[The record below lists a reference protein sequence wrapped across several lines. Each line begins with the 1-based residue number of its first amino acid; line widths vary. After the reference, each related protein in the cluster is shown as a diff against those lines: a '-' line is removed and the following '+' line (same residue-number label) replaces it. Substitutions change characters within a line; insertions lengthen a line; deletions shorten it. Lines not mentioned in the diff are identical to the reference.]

1 MRNALIQMLKIRNFV
16 IKDVRLIKQM
26 LLLKINQK
34 LKLIRISAC
43 MKIRKVNLSLLKLR
57 IVMLNVFLNKHLLPK
72 IMMNM

>member
-1 MRNALIQMLKIRNFV
+1 
-16 IKDVRLIKQM
+16 M